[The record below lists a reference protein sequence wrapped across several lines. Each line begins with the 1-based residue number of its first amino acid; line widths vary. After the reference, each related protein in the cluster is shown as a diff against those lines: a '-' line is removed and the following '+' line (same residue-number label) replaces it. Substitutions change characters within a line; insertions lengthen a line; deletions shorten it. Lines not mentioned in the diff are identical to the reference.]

1 MSTTQSR
8 AQDVRMPDPNFVH
21 PELVAT
27 ETRGAKAARYV
38 AAVARV
44 SLGFTFLWAFVDKLF
59 GFGFATPAAKAWI
72 NGGSPTTG
80 FLKGVEGPFAGL
92 YNGIGGNALADW
104 GFMLGLLGIGTALI
118 LGIGMRVA
126 AVAGS
131 ALLVLM
137 WTASLPLTTNP
148 FLDDHLVY
156 AIVLV
161 LLALTAAGNT
171 LGLGA
176 RWAKLPFVAKN
187 GWLK

>member
-1 MSTTQSR
+1 MSTPQVKN
-8 AQDVRMPDPNFVH
+8 QDARMPDPNFVH
-21 PELVAT
+21 PELTPA
-27 ETRGAKAARYV
+27 ETTGAKAARYV
-38 AAVARV
+38 AAALRL

-59 GFGFATPAAKAWI
+59 GLGYATPSAKAWI

-92 YNGIGGNALADW
+92 YNGISGNALFDW
-104 GFMLGLLGIGTALI
+104 LFMLGLLGIGGALI

-131 ALLVLM
+131 TLLVLM

-148 FLDDHLVY
+148 FLDDHIVY
-156 AIVLV
+156 AVVLV